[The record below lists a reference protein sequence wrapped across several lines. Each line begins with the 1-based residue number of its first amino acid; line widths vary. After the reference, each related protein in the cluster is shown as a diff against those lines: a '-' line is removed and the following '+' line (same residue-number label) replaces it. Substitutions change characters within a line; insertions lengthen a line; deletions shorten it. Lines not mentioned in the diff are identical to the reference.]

1 MRSTSRAWPSIR
13 RRISSSPALAICSI
27 TICLHSSRRTE
38 RHIYRVLR
46 SRGNKIAA
54 TSALLEDTMET
65 THGVHGQKQQFQGR
79 RLSRQRPYS
88 VSRLR
93 LRLRG
98 QQPIATSG
106 VVGST
111 RRHEELRHY
120 LFRSGCTHG
129 QRVLAL
135 AGGEHPAER
144 NRACG

>member
-1 MRSTSRAWPSIR
+1 MPSTPKHWPSIHL
-13 RRISSSPALAICSI
+13 RISSSPALAICST

-38 RHIYRVLR
+38 RQT
-46 SRGNKIAA
+46 SRTAKGGSKIAA
-54 TSALLEDTMET
+54 TSALLKDTMET
-65 THGVHGQKQQFQGR
+65 THGVHGQEQQFQGR

-88 VSRLR
+88 VGRLR

-98 QQPIATSG
+98 EQPIATSG

-111 RRHEELRHY
+111 RRHEELCHY

-135 AGGEHPAER
+135 AGGEYPAER
-144 NRACG
+144 NRAWG